1 MVIRWVPLRWP
12 RRFFVWL
19 LSSCGGHPRPTGEV
33 FLGGKAT
40 DVHADFTQNHQ
51 GGCHVDPVDQGQVH
65 TQRLEQRA
73 RRVEPDVVEFH
84 RASRGL
90 TACVFAP
97 ARLGKLASSASI
109 CWSHSVICR

>member
-1 MVIRWVPLRWP
+1 MPLRWP

-19 LSSCGGHPRPTGEV
+19 LSSCGGHSQPMAKRSR
-33 FLGGKAT
+33 GKAT

-73 RRVEPDVVEFH
+73 RRLEPDVVALRLCF
-84 RASRGL
+84 RGL
-90 TACVFAP
+90 TVCVFAP